1 MKTPKNLDVVRKA
14 EWFADTPEIVQAM
27 KVDGFNAWAKH
38 LHKMHIYH
46 KALVAEIRKL
56 RRELKGGQ
64 NE

>member
-1 MKTPKNLDVVRKA
+1 MKTPKDLDVVRKA
-14 EWFADTPEIVQAM
+14 EWFADTPEMVQAM
-27 KVDGFNAWAKH
+27 KLDGFTVWAKH

-56 RRELKGGQ
+56 RRELKEGQ